1 MKEMFFS
8 GSDQGAIIGKNAH
21 RMMTNLSIFVD
32 DDIQQTLS
40 FFAKVYFFPL
50 LFANICL
57 EACMHFT
64 FI

>member
-40 FFAKVYFFPL
+40 FFAKVYFFSWL
-50 LFANICL
+50 LIFVLRHVCIL
-57 EACMHFT
+57 L
-64 FI
+64 